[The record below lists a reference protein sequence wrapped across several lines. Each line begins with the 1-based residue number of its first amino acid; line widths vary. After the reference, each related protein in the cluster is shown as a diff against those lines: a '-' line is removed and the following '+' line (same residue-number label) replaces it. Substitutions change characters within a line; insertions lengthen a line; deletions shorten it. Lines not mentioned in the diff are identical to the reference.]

1 MPLTDVNQVTA
12 SLNTLQLK
20 EVTNF
25 TSGPTQHAATP
36 SRQSKQIAMNS
47 SAGVL
52 GRQGNQNAAA
62 LPPEEGIGKPREC
75 TKYPII
81 QENGQRRFGPLRS
94 WRSDPP
100 PRGCEVF
107 IGKIP
112 RDCFEDELIPVF
124 ERIGP
129 IYMFRLMM
137 EFEGGNRG
145 YGFCVYTNR
154 EDTKR
159 AVQEL
164 DNYEIRKGK
173 TIGVC
178 FSVDNCRLFVG
189 GIPKNKT
196 REEILTEMKRVTEGV
211 KDVISYPSVADKT
224 KNRGFAFVEY
234 ESHKAAAMARRKLIP
249 GRIQL
254 WNQQIAV
261 DWAEPEREV
270 NEDIMSKV
278 KILYARNLMLSTTEE
293 SLREHFVRVAGG
305 DPNAIERVKKISD
318 YAFIHFREREQAAKC
333 LKALNDTFLD
343 GSKIEVTWAKPV
355 DKSEISARQQTSQTS
370 SKLMNDFALGKDLRT
385 NNSLLFDLRTNS
397 MALAAA
403 TGGLLPQ
410 LDPNLPFLFSPVAQT
425 QPMTSDILSINPS
438 AAGAPGALL
447 NIASPSGPRL
457 VGLRNGR
464 RNAAGSRSA
473 GVQRDRKHPVE
484 KLQQRQL
491 NPLSYFEILEE
502 QSRCA
507 GWGIPS
513 FTVLPAEFVDNI
525 SGSKFQ
531 LYIGQVILP
540 NLRLQFQTPRYY
552 ATPEEAKIGA
562 CETAILHLQY
572 NQPISPDDVCNATAP
587 KESPAPTFLNVNEG
601 VLSGPSLTPPPT
613 VSLPILSLST
623 SQSTNL
629 INNASNIISTSNSS
643 SVGAVP
649 TNVNPS
655 TLHECTINMAAS
667 SALASARRDAQGA
680 LTVMGT
686 SMSTLVTSASGS
698 SLSTLRPFSL
708 QNTQGVESF
717 STSSH
722 DTNSQEG
729 ADLPTITNG
738 NVNSSKSCV
747 ITYAQRQ
754 PLAALPNYGPSTHV
768 IYPPLPVPNLAQCAA
783 YPVPPVLSN
792 NAAQLTSSHIKLS
805 GEHQLATLSAAAFAA
820 CPAFPANYALTLGSS
835 ILPSGAAFLPMTL
848 PPFGQTN
855 NPSLGLLQTQTNNLP
870 MSGTPN
876 QACAQTTVGLNSSAD
891 CAGALNLNGFEYMP
905 PFMSSSIG
913 AAGLIAPYS
922 NLPTYLIDPNGMTN
936 TNTAAMMLGSSGSLT
951 GLHSVVNM
959 PQATVSC
966 SGDLAPNT
974 AMGQSATLSTAHI
987 PHTGLYNLGLQAP
1000 TFQTPPSQLA
1010 TGSSNPNS
1018 LLGVLM
1024 QQPQLSQQ
1032 ATSTQSFVNSSSS
1045 LQGPQTLAIQTPQTC
1060 LSV

>member
-36 SRQSKQIAMNS
+36 SRQFKQIAMNS

-62 LPPEEGIGKPREC
+62 LPPEEGIGKPHEC

-333 LKALNDTFLD
+333 LKALNDTLLD

-370 SKLMNDFALGKDLRT
+370 SKLMNDFALGKDLRA

-410 LDPNLPFLFSPVAQT
+410 LDPALPFLFSPVAQT
-425 QPMTSDILSINPS
+425 QSMTPDILSINPS
-438 AAGAPGALL
+438 SAGAAGALL
-447 NIASPSGPRL
+447 NIANPSGPRL

-513 FTVLPAEFVDNI
+513 FTVLPAEFVDNV

-531 LYIGQVILP
+531 LYIGQP
-540 NLRLQFQTPRYY
+540 
-552 ATPEEAKIGA
+552 
-562 CETAILHLQY
+562 
-572 NQPISPDDVCNATAP
+572 
-587 KESPAPTFLNVNEG
+587 
-601 VLSGPSLTPPPT
+601 
-613 VSLPILSLST
+613 
-623 SQSTNL
+623 
-629 INNASNIISTSNSS
+629 
-643 SVGAVP
+643 
-649 TNVNPS
+649 
-655 TLHECTINMAAS
+655 
-667 SALASARRDAQGA
+667 
-680 LTVMGT
+680 
-686 SMSTLVTSASGS
+686 
-698 SLSTLRPFSL
+698 
-708 QNTQGVESF
+708 
-717 STSSH
+717 
-722 DTNSQEG
+722 
-729 ADLPTITNG
+729 
-738 NVNSSKSCV
+738 
-747 ITYAQRQ
+747 Q
-754 PLAALPNYGPSTHV
+754 PLVALSNFGPSTHV

-783 YPVPPVLSN
+783 YPVPPSLSN
-792 NAAQLTSSHIKLS
+792 NAAQLTSSHLKPS
-805 GEHQLATLSAAAFAA
+805 SEHHLATLSAAAFAS
-820 CPAFPANYALTLGSS
+820 CPAFPANYALTFGSS

-913 AAGLIAPYS
+913 TAGLIAPYS
-922 NLPTYLIDPNGMTN
+922 NLPTYLIDPNGMPN
-936 TNTAAMMLGSSGSLT
+936 TNTAAMMLGSSGNLT

-959 PQATVSC
+959 PQVI
-966 SGDLAPNT
+966 LPN
-974 AMGQSATLSTAHI
+974 LR
-987 PHTGLYNLGLQAP
+987 LQ
-1000 TFQTPPSQLA
+1000 FQTPRYYA
-1010 TGSSNPNS
+1010 TPEEAKIGACETAILHLQYNQPMSPDGKLVACFERFRLSSDS
-1018 LLGVLM
+1018 
-1024 QQPQLSQQ
+1024 
-1032 ATSTQSFVNSSSS
+1032 AC
-1045 LQGPQTLAIQTPQTC
+1045 QTHQ
-1060 LSV
+1060 

>member
-36 SRQSKQIAMNS
+36 SRQSKQVAMNS
-47 SAGVL
+47 SAAVL

-196 REEILTEMKRVTEGV
+196 REEILAEMKRVTEGV

-333 LKALNDTFLD
+333 LKALNDTMLD

-355 DKSEISARQQTSQTS
+355 DKNEISARQQTSQTS
-370 SKLMNDFALGKDLRT
+370 SKLMNDFALGKDLRS

-410 LDPNLPFLFSPVAQT
+410 LDPTLPFLFSPVAQT
-425 QPMTSDILSINPS
+425 QPITPDILSINPS

-447 NIASPSGPRL
+447 NIASPRFIL
-457 VGLRNGR
+457 ML
-464 RNAAGSRSA
+464 
-473 GVQRDRKHPVE
+473 

-491 NPLSYFEILEE
+491 NPLSYFE
-502 QSRCA
+502 
-507 GWGIPS
+507 
-513 FTVLPAEFVDNI
+513 
-525 SGSKFQ
+525 
-531 LYIGQVILP
+531 VILP

-572 NQPISPDDVCNATAP
+572 NQSVSPDDVCNATVP
-587 KESPAPTFLNVNEG
+587 KESSSSKFLSPNEG
-601 VLSGPSLTPPPT
+601 ALSIPPLPPPST
-613 VSLPILSLST
+613 VSLPTLSLST
-623 SQSTNL
+623 SQNINL

-643 SVGAVP
+643 SIGVVL
-649 TNVNPS
+649 TNVSPS
-655 TLHECTINMAAS
+655 TLHENPTNMTVS
-667 SALASARRDAQGA
+667 SALVPPRHDAQGTPTA
-680 LTVMGT
+680 RE
-686 SMSTLVTSASGS
+686 SSISTLVTSASGS
-698 SLSTLRPFSL
+698 SLSTLCRFSL
-708 QNTQGVESF
+708 QNTPGVGS
-717 STSSH
+717 STSSLE
-722 DTNSQEG
+722 TNSPGG
-729 ADLPTITNG
+729 ADLSANTNG
-738 NVNSSKSCV
+738 SVKSSKSCA
-747 ITYAQRQ
+747 IICTQ
-754 PLAALPNYGPSTHV
+754 PGSLVALSNLGSFTHV
-768 IYPPLPVPNLAQCAA
+768 IYPPPFVPNLAQCAT
-783 YPVPPVLSN
+783 YPVPSALGNS
-792 NAAQLTSSHIKLS
+792 AAQLTSSHLKQS
-805 GEHQLATLSAAAFAA
+805 NEQHLATISAATFAP
-820 CPAFPANYALTLGSS
+820 CPAFPANYALTVGSG

-855 NPSLGLLQTQTNNLP
+855 NHSLGLLQTQTNNLP

-876 QACAQTTVGLNSSAD
+876 QACAQTNVGLNSSAD
-891 CAGALNLNGFEYMP
+891 CTGALNLNGFEYMP

-922 NLPTYLIDPNGMTN
+922 NLPTYLIDTNGMPN
-936 TNTAAMMLGSSGSLT
+936 ANTAAMMLGSSGSLT

-966 SGDLAPNT
+966 SGDLTSNT
-974 AMGQSATLSTAHI
+974 AMGQAATLSSAHV
-987 PHTGLYNLGLQAP
+987 PQTGLYNLGLQAP

-1010 TGSSNPNS
+1010 TASNTPNS

-1032 ATSTQSFVNSSSS
+1032 VTSTQSFVNSSAS